1 MGVKLEHESSAPQDD
16 RQDVAIPGGCILCGG
31 DLSVRFTGAGAV
43 SFCPHCNWLSRPRVH
58 REDGNVYMTHP
69 ASGLA

>member
-1 MGVKLEHESSAPQDD
+1 MGVKLQHETGVGNE

-31 DLSVRFTGAGAV
+31 DLAVRFTGATAV
-43 SFCPHCNWLSRPRVH
+43 SFCPRCNWLSHPRVR

-69 ASGLA
+69 ASGVA